1 MVLGL
6 RNVVGTSALEAN
18 EAQTQQN
25 RLEKNRV
32 QYTSL
37 KHLQKFQF
45 QKHVFQNVCA
55 FYVQGN
61 NILNN
66 CLLKILLIP

>member
-6 RNVVGTSALEAN
+6 RNVVGTSALAKEEAN
-18 EAQTQQN
+18 EAQTDGK
-25 RLEKNRV
+25 KNWV